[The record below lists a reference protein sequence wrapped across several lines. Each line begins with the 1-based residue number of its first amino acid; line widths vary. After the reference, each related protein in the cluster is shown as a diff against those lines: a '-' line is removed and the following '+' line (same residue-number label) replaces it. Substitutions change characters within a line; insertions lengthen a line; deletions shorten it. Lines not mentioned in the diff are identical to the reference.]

1 MFGRWDADE
10 FLEEMDAD
18 QFDRWKAFAAVEP
31 FGPWADDQR
40 NGMQMAM
47 TANLNRDKDKRKE
60 PFAPADFMLSRMRKP
75 EKRKLPMK
83 VLRERMEAYLG
94 KPNG

>member
-10 FLEEMDAD
+10 FLEEIDAE
-18 QFDRWKAFAAVEP
+18 QFDKWRAFARVEP

-40 NGMQMAM
+40 HGMAM
-47 TANLNRDKDKRKE
+47 AMQANMNRDSSKKKE
-60 PFAPADFMLSRMRKP
+60 PFAAQDFMTCQVEKP
-75 EKRKLPMK
+75 TKKRPSAK
-83 VLRERMEAYLG
+83 VLREMMEAAIG